1 VTQIIGCETALFWR
15 ITRGPRCGLVH
26 SPFYP
31 GPGLGVSISQRRR
44 SFDMAHGGAS
54 GRVLPKLRTKDAAAA
69 AATATAT
76 ATASVEGH

>member
-44 SFDMAHGGAS
+44 SFDMAHGG
-54 GRVLPKLRTKDAAAA
+54 RVAVCCQNCEQKTLPLPLPL
-69 AATATAT
+69 ATAT
-76 ATASVEGH
+76 VEGH